1 MNLWAIFLT
10 GLVTGGLTCVA
21 VQGGLLAASLA
32 QREEDKLKE
41 KVKSGGNVFPI
52 LSFLTAKLVAY
63 TLLGFLLG
71 TFGSVFQLSLTA
83 KVIMQFF
90 VVIFMLGTAGNLLN
104 LHPIFHYFVI
114 QPPRFLTRLI
124 RNQTKSKDFF
134 APALLGAFTIFI
146 PCGTTQAMMVL
157 AIGSG
162 HPVFGAAIMA
172 AFILGTSP
180 VFFILGYLATRLGE
194 ALQKQFYRLAAALLI
209 LLAIFSLDN
218 VLALSGAPTL
228 SGLGKN
234 IFCTVTFCSDDSVQ
248 TDSQA
253 TSEAAINFTNYGY
266 TPNDILLKAGSEI
279 TLHLKNQSGSGCI
292 QAFNIPSLGIQKIVP
307 VGQSSDVKFQ
317 SPKSGSEIAFMCS
330 MGMYR
335 GRLKFI

>member
-10 GLVTGGLTCVA
+10 GLITGGLTCIA
-21 VQGGLLAASLA
+21 VQGGLLAASIA
-32 QREEDKLKE
+32 QNPTASRP
-41 KVKSGGNVFPI
+41 SFPV

-63 TLLGFLLG
+63 TVLGFLLG
-71 TFGSVFQLSLTA
+71 AFGSFFQLSLTA

-90 VVIFMLGTAGNLLN
+90 VVFFMLGTAGNLLN
-104 LHPIFHYFVI
+104 LHPIFRYFVI
-114 QPPRFLTRLI
+114 SPPRFLTKLI

-162 HPVFGAAIMA
+162 NPLFGAAIMA

-194 ALQKQFYRLAAALLI
+194 AMQKQFYRLAAALLI
-209 LLAIFSLDN
+209 ILALYSLDGA
-218 VLALSGAPTL
+218 LALSGAPTL

-234 IFCTVTFCSDDSVQ
+234 IFCTVTICSDISVQ
-248 TDSQA
+248 A
-253 TSEAAINFTNYGY
+253 TTINFTNSGY
-266 TPNDILLKAGSEI
+266 TPNDIILKAGAPI
-279 TLHLKNQSGSGCI
+279 TLHLTNQNGAGCI
-292 QAFNIPSLGIQKIVP
+292 QAFNIPKLSIQKIVR
-307 VGQSSDVKFQ
+307 VGQTADIQFTA
-317 SPKSGSEIAFMCS
+317 PESGSEIAFMCS